1 MLTKLVLNAHQL
13 RILDFFTPKNS
24 PTFVSHSGL
33 TLTIHNMPTFV
44 LSDSSLN
51 KYGFR
56 TLTSGAKLD
65 QFKKNPVM
73 LFMHDRRLMPIGKW
87 VNIRIEGDRLVADT
101 EFDMDDE
108 FAATISAKVDKGYL
122 KMASVGF
129 DVIAY
134 SEDPKD
140 MVPGQRRPTV
150 TKWEPFEAS
159 IVDIGANNAA
169 LKLRD
174 QLRGITLAGGDAI
187 DEHDLDILLPTIQQT
202 PSMKK
207 LALRYGLAE
216 DATEDQIL
224 AAAEAAETK
233 LKAEAKPITAKTDK
247 QKQVELLMQ
256 LGAAKG
262 FITADNKESYEKLA
276 ADDFDTVE
284 KLVNNAKAAKTEA
297 TSDRLADVLEKLN
310 AGGGTNTPDAN
321 DRTKW
326 TLTDW
331 RKKDEKGLGQLKA
344 SDPAK
349 YQKLVA
355 DFEATKK

>member
-1 MLTKLVLNAHQL
+1 M
-13 RILDFFTPKNS
+13 
-24 PTFVSHSGL
+24 
-33 TLTIHNMPTFV
+33 
-44 LSDSSLN
+44 N

-56 TLTSGAKLD
+56 TLTSGVKLD

-87 VNIRIEGDRLVADT
+87 VDIRVEGDKLLADT

-159 IVDIGANNAA
+159 IVDIGANNSA
-169 LKLRD
+169 LRLRD
-174 QLRGITLAGGDAI
+174 HSRGITLAGGDAI
-187 DEHDLDILLPTIQQT
+187 AENDLDILLPTIQQT

-207 LALRYGLAE
+207 LALKYGLPE

-224 AAAEAAETK
+224 AAIQAEETK
-233 LKAEAKPITAKTDK
+233 LKAEQKAAEGKTDK
-247 QKQVELLMQ
+247 EKSIELLLS
-256 LGAAKG
+256 LGETKG
-262 FITADNKESYEKLA
+262 VINADNKERYRKLA
-276 ADDFDTVE
+276 AADFETVE
-284 KLVNNAKAAKTEA
+284 SLVKDAKTPKAE
-297 TSDRLADVLEKLN
+297 TNNDRLADVIEKLS
-310 AGGGTNTPDAN
+310 AGGNGGGNDAN
-321 DRTKW
+321 DRSKW
-326 TLTDW
+326 TLNDW
-331 RKKDEKGLGQLKA
+331 RKKDSNGLAQLKA
-344 SDPAK
+344 SEPAK

-355 DFEATKK
+355 DFEKNGK